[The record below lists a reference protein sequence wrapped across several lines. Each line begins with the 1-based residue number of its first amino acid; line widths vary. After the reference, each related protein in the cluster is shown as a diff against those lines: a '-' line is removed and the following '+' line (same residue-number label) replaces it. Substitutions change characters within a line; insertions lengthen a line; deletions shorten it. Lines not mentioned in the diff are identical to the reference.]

1 MIKERAG
8 RYTMSLRR
16 KEYIDRLIDKKIEE
30 YLSVFGAV
38 SIEGPKWCG
47 KTWASLNH
55 ANSVVLLDEEEIKD
69 TYDEPFLAWPYGPV
83 AQRQNRRFR
92 SFGCSPIIGIFDK
105 SPKYE
110 PLNPIILHFLKIDL
124 FKMVDASHTHKF
136 WKENRAAIKSGRR
149 DIKYPLDEVL
159 R

>member
-1 MIKERAG
+1 MSMEELANHIIAISQENNLSVSNLELQKILYFTLRNSRNILDKETIKE
-8 RYTMSLRR
+8 
-16 KEYIDRLIDKKIEE
+16 
-30 YLSVFGAV
+30 
-38 SIEGPKWCG
+38 
-47 KTWASLNH
+47 
-55 ANSVVLLDEEEIKD
+55 
-69 TYDEPFLAWPYGPV
+69 TYDESFLAWPYGPV

-105 SPKYE
+105 VHKYE
-110 PLNPIILHFLKIDL
+110 PLNPIILHFLKVDL

-136 WKENRAAIKSGRR
+136 WKENSTAIKSGRR

>member
-1 MIKERAG
+1 MI
-8 RYTMSLRR
+8 YMSM
-16 KEYIDRLIDKKIEE
+16 EE
-30 YLSVFGAV
+30 LANHVIAVSQENNLSVSNLELQKVLYF
-38 SIEGPKWCG
+38 
-47 KTWASLNH
+47 TLR
-55 ANSVVLLDEEEIKD
+55 NSKNILDEEEIKD

-105 SPKYE
+105 APKYE
-110 PLNPIILHFLKIDL
+110 PLNPIILHFLKINL
-124 FKMVDASHTHKF
+124 FKMVDASHTHRF
-136 WKENRAAIKSGRR
+136 WKENSAAIKSGRR